1 MRITFQASIPAIQS
15 AMSVGGDQS
24 TRLKLDIP
32 ASEIAAM
39 VAMMGYACGKLLSVT
54 VETEDE

>member
-1 MRITFQASIPAIQS
+1 MRIEFVASIPSIQS

-39 VAMMGYACGKLLSVT
+39 VNLMGFACGKLLKVT